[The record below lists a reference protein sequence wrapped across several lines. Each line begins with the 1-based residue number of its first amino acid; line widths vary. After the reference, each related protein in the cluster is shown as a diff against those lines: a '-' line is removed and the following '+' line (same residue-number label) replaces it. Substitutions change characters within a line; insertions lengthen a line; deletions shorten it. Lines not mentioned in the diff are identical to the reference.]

1 MANMSPAPPM
11 VSRPKPPSFAKTFWK
26 MILAESMA
34 KNAVVNGT
42 PFRAACENSRASIGR
57 VRTMPCVSVNAIR
70 ITSSF
75 SSSIVAITRARIS
88 WRSGKSCPMRA
99 TKSGRPSEF
108 SAADRALALLL
119 SGGNFGTF
127 GNVHQ

>member
-57 VRTMPCVSVNAIR
+57 VRTMPCVSVNR
-70 ITSSF
+70 DPYNLKLF
-75 SSSIVAITRARIS
+75 FVDRRDNRAPEI
-88 WRSGKSCPMRA
+88 GAQANPA
-99 TKSGRPSEF
+99 
-108 SAADRALALLL
+108 
-119 SGGNFGTF
+119 
-127 GNVHQ
+127 Q